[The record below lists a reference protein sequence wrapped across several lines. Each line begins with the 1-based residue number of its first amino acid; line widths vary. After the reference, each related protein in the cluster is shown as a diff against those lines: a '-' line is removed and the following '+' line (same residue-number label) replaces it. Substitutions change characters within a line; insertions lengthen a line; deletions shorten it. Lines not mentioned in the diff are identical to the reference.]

1 MDKLPLATLL
11 ECAGERHIVEVGAFE
26 FPLLIFVGEAA
37 ELFCGLS
44 RFGASDVSPCIFKC
58 PCRTRV
64 EVLDRA
70 PEE

>member
-11 ECAGERHIVEVGAFE
+11 ECSGERHIVEVGAFE
-26 FPLLIFVGEAA
+26 FSLLIFVGEAA
-37 ELFCGLS
+37 ELSCG
-44 RFGASDVSPCIFKC
+44 FGCFGTGDVSPGILQS